1 MPSGVHAMDVSDAPA
16 AAPPVSERVPADKHT
31 PTTSRDGSVKPP
43 GGDAPFA
50 RRNPTSPLRRACL
63 SKDQFIS
70 EHLHPAVPVVL
81 DGHAREW
88 PAFERWDFE
97 YLEKAAGSDR
107 VLLML
112 DGDRSEGTRREA
124 TVGEFIRSFRSKTHT
139 HRAQHQRTGEAEAD
153 SAADG
158 ARVAPVP
165 TSALTS
171 GVPTSGV
178 PYLREWAFAKR
189 HPDLLDDVSP
199 AQVYFEDG
207 FKRFD
212 ADERP
217 ALIWL
222 FVGPKGTYTPLHRD
236 LWHTDAWIA
245 QLRGKKL
252 VRLWH
257 PRHVE
262 TLSRGDRFVD
272 LSSPDLSAFP
282 RCHEPECVE
291 GVLSPGDVLYVP
303 SDWLHEVIA
312 LEDSISVSENF
323 MSSSAREALVR
334 PLHSD
339 WLARRSVSREI
350 DAVTKRL
357 RMVASLEALRDGDD
371 EDDEDDDEEEED
383 EDGRKEGKG
392 SAAGRR
398 GFALSKAQLAVLD
411 EKPTLQARLA
421 RLRAMPSLGA
431 WRPTTL

>member
-1 MPSGVHAMDVSDAPA
+1 M
-16 AAPPVSERVPADKHT
+16 
-31 PTTSRDGSVKPP
+31 
-43 GGDAPFA
+43 
-50 RRNPTSPLRRACL
+50 RRACL

-158 ARVAPVP
+158 PRVAPAP

-371 EDDEDDDEEEED
+371 EDDEDDDEDEED